1 MPKLIIG
8 LTSMPGAGKGTAA
21 KHLQEKYGA
30 APYGFS
36 SILADIL
43 KRLNID
49 RTRPNFQTL
58 SIILRQG
65 FGEDVLAY
73 AIENDAVT
81 AEVDLVVIEG
91 IRRIEDLVA
100 LEPLPYFKLI
110 AIDLAPEL
118 RFERMKK
125 RGEKAGEADMSWE
138 TFLAQDAA
146 PTEATIPATM
156 DRAWKTLDNSGS
168 VAELERKLDGL
179 MLELGIAP
187 KT

>member
-1 MPKLIIG
+1 
-8 LTSMPGAGKGTAA
+8 MPGAGKGTAA
-21 KHLQEKYGA
+21 KYLQQKYGG

-81 AEVDLVVIEG
+81 ADDDLVVIEG

-125 RGEKAGEADMSWE
+125 RGEKAGESDMTWE
-138 TFLAQDAA
+138 QFQTQDAA

-156 DRAWKTLDNSGS
+156 ARAWKTLENSGS
-168 VAELERKLDGL
+168 VAELKSQLDAI
-179 MLELGIAP
+179 MAELGIAP
-187 KT
+187 VTQDA

>member
-1 MPKLIIG
+1 MPKIILG

-21 KHLQEKYGA
+21 RYLQEKYGA
-30 APYGFS
+30 APFGFS
-36 SILADIL
+36 GILADIL
-43 KRLNID
+43 KRLNVD
-49 RTRPNFQTL
+49 RTRKNFQTL
-58 SIILRQG
+58 SIVLRQG

-81 AEVDLVVIEG
+81 AEADLVVIEG

-110 AIDLAPEL
+110 AIELAPEL

-156 DRAWKTLDNSGS
+156 ARAWKTIDNSGDQ
-168 VAELERKLDGL
+168 ADLQRQLDGL
-179 MLELGIAP
+179 MQELGVEP
-187 KT
+187 EL